1 MGILS
6 RGLQGFAQGAG
17 DYMKAELKDE
27 MSERGWL
34 RRQAYLEKQRALV
47 RDEDRA
53 FNIDQANIKM
63 LSEQDREDELALEK
77 EDMRQLNLKEQAEIR
92 KNTRLQNIEDQKD
105 SEQRRHLR
113 DTGVRN
119 SWWGS
124 GSQKNFNAEL
134 GNLADREFGKTYDDT
149 EEENLTIKEWRDAKA
164 KYISEVEN
172 ELLTGD
178 HKTIFDW
185 KQWKNKPETSTP
197 TPQTTIEPDS
207 RTGATTQN
215 KDDKATIRFRTVSS
229 HFNKLP
235 KWDKK
240 HFIDDLI
247 SKYNQETL
255 SPKEL
260 SDLSIYLGE
269 DIKDKSSISAY
280 IYKLSKKSMDDW
292 IQKPST
298 K

>member
-197 TPQTTIEPDS
+197 TPQTTIELDS

-215 KDDKATIRFRTVSS
+215 KDDLKNLKMSESKSRFNANNEIIQLNDIKKLLGFQPKDFEVLSSTLGVSIKDRES
-229 HFNKLP
+229 LERYIF
-235 KWDKK
+235 
-240 HFIDDLI
+240 
-247 SKYNQETL
+247 
-255 SPKEL
+255 
-260 SDLSIYLGE
+260 DLSG
-269 DIKDKSSISAY
+269 KDAEYWKQKIN
-280 IYKLSKKSMDDW
+280 KK
-292 IQKPST
+292 
-298 K
+298 